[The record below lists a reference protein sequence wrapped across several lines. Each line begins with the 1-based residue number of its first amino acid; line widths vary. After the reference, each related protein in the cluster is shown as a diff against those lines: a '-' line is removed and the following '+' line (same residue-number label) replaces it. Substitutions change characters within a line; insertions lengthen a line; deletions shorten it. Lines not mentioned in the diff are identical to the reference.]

1 MRYNEQNPASFE
13 PKFYFY
19 QVTLATKPVH
29 TMEFYKRRCL
39 MHDEDL
45 TRFKGVP
52 KQLFH
57 KYTRRNC
64 ILECLGTAV
73 MHRCGCIPY
82 FYPDFGEVWGHP
94 NFTHIGH
101 QASVKIFSKYPLLF
115 LQDALEP
122 FLFTNVVEL
131 VFQGLLLRTYELI
144 NNKQK
149 LNYGFNSLTLPN
161 IIS

>member
-1 MRYNEQNPASFE
+1 MRYNEQNPAPFE
-13 PKFYFY
+13 PKFCFY

-45 TRFKGVP
+45 TQFKGIQ

-101 QASVKIFSKYPLLF
+101 QASVKIFPKYLLSF
-115 LQDALEP
+115 
-122 FLFTNVVEL
+122 
-131 VFQGLLLRTYELI
+131 
-144 NNKQK
+144 
-149 LNYGFNSLTLPN
+149 
-161 IIS
+161 